1 MKRETRRDPTLSKV
15 LDFTLNGWTDK
26 PQDERLKPYYT
37 RRDELSV
44 ENGCLMWGI
53 RVIIKLRNK
62 VLDEL
67 HEGHLGIV
75 KMKDLSRSFFW
86 WPQLG
91 SDIEQLARKCLG
103 CQVHQKAPPKASS
116 HPWEWPSAPWER
128 IHIDFAGPFMGH
140 MYFIAVDAHSK
151 WPEVHVMNSITASKT
166 IDILRQIFGRSGVVK
181 QIISDNGRTFT
192 SEEFQTFCRN
202 NGIIHKTSAPWHP
215 ATQGLVER
223 FVQTFKLAMKSAS
236 TDGGSLHQK
245 INSFLLQYRN
255 APHATT
261 NESPAKLF
269 LGRQLRSR
277 LDLIKP
283 NIRDTVEKKQFMSI
297 TEPKRPQF
305 SEGEKVMVRDYR
317 DNTNKWTDAKITEKT
332 GPLSY
337 KVTTGEQGNWRR
349 HADQMRSTS
358 YERPRH
364 VESTPDVSVENPIG
378 TDSGTANAQHEDSQ
392 PAPRRYP
399 LRDRKPPERLSYS

>member
-1 MKRETRRDPTLSKV
+1 
-15 LDFTLNGWTDK
+15 
-26 PQDERLKPYYT
+26 
-37 RRDELSV
+37 
-44 ENGCLMWGI
+44 
-53 RVIIKLRNK
+53 
-62 VLDEL
+62 
-67 HEGHLGIV
+67 
-75 KMKDLSRSFFW
+75 
-86 WPQLG
+86 
-91 SDIEQLARKCLG
+91 
-103 CQVHQKAPPKASS
+103 
-116 HPWEWPSAPWER
+116 
-128 IHIDFAGPFMGH
+128 
-140 MYFIAVDAHSK
+140 
-151 WPEVHVMNSITASKT
+151 
-166 IDILRQIFGRSGVVK
+166 
-181 QIISDNGRTFT
+181 
-192 SEEFQTFCRN
+192 
-202 NGIIHKTSAPWHP
+202 
-215 ATQGLVER
+215 
-223 FVQTFKLAMKSAS
+223 MKSAS

-305 SEGEKVMVRDYR
+305 SEGEKVMVRNYR

-337 KVTTGEQGNWRR
+337 KVTTGEQGNWRS

-358 YERPRH
+358 YERQRH

-378 TDSGTANAQHEDSQ
+378 TDSGSANAQHEDTQ
-392 PAPRRYP
+392 HAPRRYP